1 MKIDQ
6 KTKDRALELAALYT
20 SVANG
25 RELQFDY
32 SASDAAEKDWR
43 DPSPHSPHLGSHLA
57 KWRVKPEPR
66 TLCLVSHPDRMGSC
80 FAPIDECHAE
90 QCRSLGYTVSKWTE
104 VLS

>member
-20 SVANG
+20 SVAKG
-25 RELQFDY
+25 MELQFDY

-66 TLCLVSHPDRMGSC
+66 TMFIATPPSVRHRP
-80 FAPIDECHAE
+80 FAVRDHEVDGFLAA
-90 QCRSLGYTVSKWTE
+90 GYVISKWTE
-104 VLS
+104 VLP